1 MNQGQVWKKRSGGLT
16 GEFKGNDTNWLC
28 PKDRD
33 RKRNLAT
40 PAGSAQKAGVKLR
53 RY

>member
-1 MNQGQVWKKRSGGLT
+1 MNQGQVWKKRSAGLT
-16 GEFKGNDTNWLC
+16 GEFRGNDTNWLC

-33 RKRNLAT
+33 HERNSAM
-40 PAGSAQKAGVKLR
+40 PEGSARKAGVKLR